1 MLIATLAFLASALQ
15 PHPTRANDAPTAN
28 DGPRLAGGGTGEA
41 ERSGTAASSAAGTRP
56 EGAPAPGQSVRLVG
70 DASVKPMRLDSGEY
84 RVPDLGLVIEAPLP
98 AGYPAPT
105 PPGMIELKTYPVV
118 RRAEYSAKGSSNFGM
133 NVGFWPLFN
142 HIKER
147 EIEMTS
153 PVEMDYRPA
162 GERTPLTPMKD
173 AEGSWT
179 MSFLYRTADL
189 GPTGEDGRVKVL
201 DNPEMT
207 VVSIGMRGP
216 YGMGTV
222 NAGLEELQK
231 WFAGQDEWE
240 PVGDPRGLNYN
251 GPQVRMRDKWSE
263 VQVQVRRKAK
273 SAAGAA
279 PAGQLPSGQ
288 SPAGSA
294 PSGAVPAAP
303 VAPSA
308 SAH

>member
-1 MLIATLAFLASALQ
+1 MLIAALAFLATAIQ
-15 PHPTRANDAPTAN
+15 PEPVRADATAP
-28 DGPRLAGGGTGEA
+28 GTPAAPGGTA
-41 ERSGTAASSAAGTRP
+41 PAPAAAAPSPAARP
-56 EGAPAPGQSVRLVG
+56 AGAPAPGESVRLVG
-70 DASVKPMRLDSGEY
+70 DASVKPTRLENGEY

-98 AGYPAPT
+98 VGYPAPT

-142 HIKER
+142 HIKNR

-162 GERTPLTPMKD
+162 GERTPLAPMKD

-207 VVSIGMRGP
+207 VVAIGMRGA

-273 SAAGAA
+273 PVAQAAAGAA
-279 PAGQLPSGQ
+279 STAPAQP
-288 SPAGSA
+288 
-294 PSGAVPAAP
+294 
-303 VAPSA
+303 
-308 SAH
+308 

>member
-1 MLIATLAFLASALQ
+1 MLIAALAFLAAAVQ
-15 PHPTRANDAPTAN
+15 PEPARTDAAAPGA
-28 DGPRLAGGGTGEA
+28 
-41 ERSGTAASSAAGTRP
+41 TAASGGSAPAPASAPAPSARP
-56 EGAPAPGQSVRLVG
+56 EGAPAPGESVRLVG
-70 DASVKPMRLDSGEY
+70 DAAVKPKRLDNGEY
-84 RVPDLGLVIEAPLP
+84 RVPELGLVIEAPLP
-98 AGYPAPT
+98 VGYPSPT

-142 HIKER
+142 HIKNR

-162 GERTPLTPMKD
+162 GDRTPLAPMKD

-207 VVSIGMRGP
+207 VVAIGMRGG

-231 WFAGQDEWE
+231 WFAGQEDWE

-251 GPQVRMRDKWSE
+251 GPQVRTRDKWSE

-273 SAAGAA
+273 PAAQASAAAASAA
-279 PAGQLPSGQ
+279 PAQP
-288 SPAGSA
+288 
-294 PSGAVPAAP
+294 
-303 VAPSA
+303 
-308 SAH
+308 